1 MEAMGVILD
10 KPTPWCAGM
19 VVVPKKSGA
28 IYICV
33 DLKPLNECVQ
43 REVHP
48 LPKVDETLAQLTGAK
63 ISSKLDANSELW
75 QIPLTESS
83 RLLTTFITPSGRYC
97 FNKLPFGIASAPKH
111 FQKRMSAILSGLN
124 GVVWVSFLQWV
135 KFCQDQHECHSHCSI
150 GPRTSNLVFP
160 NSHLSGLSVA
170 PADSIHLSM
179 AVISFV
185 MFGLIFPKDHRII
198 YLVRTKAVHGDGESA
213 REIHPKS
220 RTAHTATLRASY
232 QEKHVA
238 LGAQNQAFS
247 QVKAELA
254 QPTTLTLY
262 DVRAAT
268 KISEDVSSY
277 RLGAVL
283 LQKSTPPGN
292 QSHMLLGQ

>member
-1 MEAMGVILD
+1 
-10 KPTPWCAGM
+10 
-19 VVVPKKSGA
+19 
-28 IYICV
+28 
-33 DLKPLNECVQ
+33 
-43 REVHP
+43 
-48 LPKVDETLAQLTGAK
+48 
-63 ISSKLDANSELW
+63 
-75 QIPLTESS
+75 
-83 RLLTTFITPSGRYC
+83 
-97 FNKLPFGIASAPKH
+97 
-111 FQKRMSAILSGLN
+111 
-124 GVVWVSFLQWV
+124 
-135 KFCQDQHECHSHCSI
+135 
-150 GPRTSNLVFP
+150 
-160 NSHLSGLSVA
+160 
-170 PADSIHLSM
+170 M

-232 QEKHVA
+232 QEKHVP

-292 QSHMLLGQ
+292 QSHMLLGQWQRLNAEYTQREKEALAITWACEKFADYILGKKFTIETDHKPLVLLLRISTMYQENFSTLSSVPVNNDTRLRDEAEW